1 MAEFPGG
8 MVAFQRKIAQ
18 NIKYP
23 QLAREQN
30 IQGKVYVRFI
40 IDVYGRMTDIEIARS
55 VDPLLDAEAIRM
67 IKELAKKHKWKPATR
82 RGKPVE
88 IFYTVP
94 VNFVL

>member
-8 MVAFQRKIAQ
+8 MVAFQREISQ

-67 IKELAKKHKWKPATR
+67 IKELAKKGVTGFR
-82 RGKPVE
+82 VR
-88 IFYTVP
+88 
-94 VNFVL
+94 N